1 MEDPGMRRNRR
12 TEARP
17 DSNGSSAG
25 PPGGP
30 GMPGGMG
37 ARGGMGASPLRS
49 RAGIKRT
56 FESLGHAGYRN
67 LWIGLMLQMG
77 AMQMQMLARGYFVY
91 ELTGSPAL
99 LGVVTAAAA
108 IPALIFGLFGG
119 VLADRVEK
127 KKIIQA
133 GQVISVLLALFV
145 AVSITTG
152 TVTWQH
158 LLVASVVQGTVMPL
172 MMPARQAIIPQ
183 LVGRE
188 RMMNAVA
195 LNSMAMSLTTMVAP
209 ALAGGII
216 SGIGIGATYYL
227 IAGMNVLAIV
237 FTQLLPRL
245 QAGAARPA
253 RSPLGDLA
261 DGLRYV
267 RANGTL
273 VMLLLLGFSTM
284 VLAMPIR
291 FILPIFARDVFE
303 VGSSGL
309 GGMMSLMGLGS
320 LGGALAIASAG
331 KLARRGFLLAAAGL
345 VSGAFL
351 LGFAAVSEFAP
362 MYYAGLVFM
371 ALIGMVQSA
380 RMTLNNS
387 LMMEYSAEEYR
398 GRVMGL
404 FTLNMAIMP
413 AGVLPITFA
422 VEAIGAPGAL
432 AIMASAL
439 MLISGAVLVGSRA
452 LRRLE

>member
-1 MEDPGMRRNRR
+1 
-12 TEARP
+12 
-17 DSNGSSAG
+17 
-25 PPGGP
+25 
-30 GMPGGMG
+30 
-37 ARGGMGASPLRS
+37 
-49 RAGIKRT
+49 
-56 FESLGHAGYRN
+56 
-67 LWIGLMLQMG
+67 
-77 AMQMQMLARGYFVY
+77 
-91 ELTGSPAL
+91 
-99 LGVVTAAAA
+99 
-108 IPALIFGLFGG
+108 
-119 VLADRVEK
+119 
-127 KKIIQA
+127 
-133 GQVISVLLALFV
+133 
-145 AVSITTG
+145 
-152 TVTWQH
+152 
-158 LLVASVVQGTVMPL
+158 
-172 MMPARQAIIPQ
+172 
-183 LVGRE
+183 
-188 RMMNAVA
+188 
-195 LNSMAMSLTTMVAP
+195 
-209 ALAGGII
+209 
-216 SGIGIGATYYL
+216 
-227 IAGMNVLAIV
+227 
-237 FTQLLPRL
+237 
-245 QAGAARPA
+245 
-253 RSPLGDLA
+253 
-261 DGLRYV
+261 
-267 RANGTL
+267 
-273 VMLLLLGFSTM
+273 M